1 MHDVKLVINDES
13 NYEGTKIDC
22 LAIEYDLKQLIN
34 DPTHLLENPS
44 SCIDLAF
51 TSQPNLVIDAGIHP
65 SFTQVVI
72 IK

>member
-1 MHDVKLVINDES
+1 MMSSWCINDES

-34 DPTHLLENPS
+34 DPTHLLENSS

>member
-1 MHDVKLVINDES
+1 MMSSWCINDES

-22 LAIEYDLKQLIN
+22 LAIECDLKQLIN
-34 DPTHLLENPS
+34 DPTHLPENPS
-44 SCIDLAF
+44 FCIDLAF